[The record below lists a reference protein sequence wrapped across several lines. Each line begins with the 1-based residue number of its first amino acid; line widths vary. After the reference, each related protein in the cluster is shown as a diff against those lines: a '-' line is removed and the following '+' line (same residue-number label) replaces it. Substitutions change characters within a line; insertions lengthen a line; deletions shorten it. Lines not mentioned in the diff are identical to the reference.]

1 MFNNIVESVLNE
13 ISAEDAYV
21 KFYSDIP
28 KNMFNELLTMYGGK
42 FDFLFKFVVNNLKE
56 SPISSTFNYA
66 KSFLSLY
73 KTIENNVRITFLNR
87 LKNGEYE
94 DLVDAIQGI
103 KDIQEQGVST
113 VKTRQNEGYV
123 EIYNDDKYLLTATL
137 TYESSQHFYGKSKW
151 CTASD
156 RFGRYDGWYYFLSY
170 IFSVEY
176 VRSNNIYDNLGT
188 KNYPLV
194 CILVQFT
201 DKTKNET
208 YQAQVDKNG
217 NIGQVCDFE
226 DNSVDNEEFE
236 QQIFP
241 IKVRE
246 VLNREI
252 PKLMDME
259 KKYFEIEYKYQTSR
273 NEYVENKR
281 KANEE
286 RNRILRKKMLSEL
299 EEEGRKKLKFIKTKY
314 DSVVNSNLVYNKDFI
329 KQIIKNSVY
338 IKSTIAEKTNHI
350 DNKESCE
357 QLEELLKKQ
366 GYCYAVK
373 FESVYENIVELML
386 RPIFGLIHDVTSEI
400 GRRPTFCNY
409 FSLSRSHTELNDE
422 LNGCF
427 IYFLEVNNAEH
438 FEELFDIYGGVD
450 SEEFEKLE
458 ILNIIEAKSTE
469 GTFGVRNVYNFFNF
483 PNTSERIKISK
494 KDYEGFNL
502 LEEHLI
508 DGSCKMKLYN
518 FKNNSSV
525 TLNTDTML
533 KNSGVCSIIPYKN
546 LLLFSFYTD
555 LNENEFVIV
564 NINKM
569 KITGTMIA
577 NHIERANNCYI
588 LYDVKTMDIYIMTNK
603 LYKTG
608 VKLVN
613 DENYISAKMFD
624 NLIVFTN
631 NTAESIENY
640 CKVFDCNVGKI
651 IVDNG
656 KMESFF
662 DEKFYYYR
670 HNVINK
676 DTGEKIELD

>member
-28 KNMFNELLTMYGGK
+28 KKIFDELLTMYGGK

-56 SPISSTFNYA
+56 SPVGSNFSYA
-66 KSFLSLY
+66 KSFLQLY

-113 VKTRQNEGYV
+113 VKTRQKEGYV
-123 EIYNDDKYLLTATL
+123 EIYNDDNYLLTATL

-170 IFSVEY
+170 IFQLDC
-176 VRSNNIYDNLGT
+176 VRTDNVYNNLGT
-188 KNYPLV
+188 DKYPLE

-201 DKTKNET
+201 DKTKDET
-208 YQAQVDKNG
+208 YQAQVGKNG
-217 NIGQVCDFE
+217 HIGQVCDFE
-226 DNSVDNEEFE
+226 DESVDTQEFE
-236 QQIFP
+236 EQIFP
-241 IKVRE
+241 KNVRE

-259 KKYFEIEYKYQTSR
+259 KKYFEIEYKYQTSK
-273 NEYVENKR
+273 NEYVEKKR
-281 KANEE
+281 RLNEE
-286 RNRILRKKMLSEL
+286 RNRILRRKLMAEL
-299 EEEGRKKLKFIKTKY
+299 AEEGTKKLKFIKTKY
-314 DSVVNSNLVYNKDFI
+314 DSVVNSNLIYNKDFI

-338 IKSTIAEKTNHI
+338 IKNAIVEKSNYI
-350 DNKESCE
+350 DKETCE
-357 QLEELLKKQ
+357 QLEELLKSQ

-373 FESVYENIVELML
+373 FESIYGNIMELKL
-386 RPIFGLIHDVTSEI
+386 RPIFGYIHDI
-400 GRRPTFCNY
+400 FDNGGRPTLCDY
-409 FSLSRSHTELNDE
+409 FSVSRTHAELNDE
-422 LNGCF
+422 INGCCV
-427 IYFLEVNNAEH
+427 YFLEVNNAEH
-438 FEELFDIYGGVD
+438 FEELFETYGGVD
-450 SEEFEKLE
+450 SKEFDNLE
-458 ILNIIEAKSTE
+458 ILNIIEEKSTE
-469 GTFGVRNVYNFFNF
+469 GTFRTRTVYSLFDY
-483 PNTSERIKISK
+483 PYDSERKNISK
-494 KDYEGFNL
+494 KDYEGIKI
-502 LEEHLI
+502 LEEHFS
-508 DGSCKMKLYN
+508 DGSCKIKLYN

-525 TLNTDTML
+525 TFDTDTML
-533 KNSGVCSIIPYKN
+533 KNSGICSIIPYSN

-555 LNENEFVIV
+555 SNENEFVIV

-569 KITGTMIA
+569 KITGVMMA
-577 NHIERANNCYI
+577 NSIQRGNNCYI

-613 DENYISAKMFD
+613 NENYISAIMFD
-624 NLIVFTN
+624 NLIVFSN
-631 NTAESIENY
+631 NTVENIENY
-640 CKVFDCNVGKI
+640 CKVFDCNAEKI

-656 KMESFF
+656 KFESFF
-662 DEKFYYYR
+662 DEKYYCYR
-670 HNVINK
+670 HVVVNK

>member
-28 KNMFNELLTMYGGK
+28 KKIFDELLTMYGGK

-56 SPISSTFNYA
+56 SPFGSNFNYA

-73 KTIENNVRITFLNR
+73 KTVENNVRIAFLNR

-94 DLVDAIQGI
+94 DLIDAIQGI

-170 IFSVEY
+170 IFSVDY
-176 VRSNNIYDNLGT
+176 VRSDNIYDNLGT
-188 KNYPLV
+188 KNYPLK

-208 YQAQVDKNG
+208 YQAQVFSNG
-217 NIGQVCDFE
+217 NIGQICDFK
-226 DNSVDNEEFE
+226 DNSIDNEEFE

-273 NEYVENKR
+273 NEYVEEKR

-286 RNRILRKKMLSEL
+286 KNRMLRRKMLSEL
-299 EEEGRKKLKFIKTKY
+299 AEEGRKKLKFIQTKFY
-314 DSVVNSNLVYNKDFI
+314 SVVNSNLIYNKNFI
-329 KQIIKNSVY
+329 KQIIKNSSY
-338 IKSTIAEKTNHI
+338 IKNVIAEKTNYT
-350 DNKESCE
+350 DKETCE
-357 QLEELLKKQ
+357 QLEELLKSQ

-373 FESVYENIVELML
+373 FESIYENIMELKL
-386 RPIFGLIHDVTSEI
+386 RPIFGHRHDIASEN
-400 GRRPTFCNY
+400 GRRPVFCDY
-409 FSLSRSHTELNDE
+409 FSLARTHSELE
-422 LNGCF
+422 EEINGCC

-438 FEELFDIYGGVD
+438 FEELFETYSGVD
-450 SEEFEKLE
+450 SKEFDNLE
-458 ILNIIEAKSTE
+458 ILNIIEEKSTE
-469 GTFGVRNVYNFFNF
+469 GTFRTRTAYSLFEY
-483 PNTSERIKISK
+483 PYDSERKINK
-494 KDYEGFNL
+494 KDYEGINI
-502 LEEHLI
+502 LEENFS
-508 DGSCKMKLYN
+508 DGSCKIKLYN

-533 KNSGVCSIIPYKN
+533 KNSGICSVIPYNN

-555 LNENEFVIV
+555 SNENEFVIV

-569 KITGTMIA
+569 KITGVMMA
-577 NHIERANNCYI
+577 NSIQRGNNCYI

-613 DENYISAKMFD
+613 NENYISAIMFD
-624 NLIVFTN
+624 NLIVFSN
-631 NTAESIENY
+631 NTVENIENY
-640 CKVFDCNVGKI
+640 CKVFDCNVEKI

-656 KMESFF
+656 KFDFFF
-662 DEKFYYYR
+662 DEKFHYYR
-670 HNVINK
+670 HIVVNK